1 MSSETTFLQPIISDS
16 TTNPNFASAR
26 GAAIGFNYNQTSS
39 AALVEAQTQTLV
51 QGGVALAIAE
61 AQAIYFESEPAF
73 SLLFTDAFT
82 MGLDGT
88 SQGSANSTTKVV
100 ASFKVSANQ
109 SFSFNFSAD
118 VALSAKEVENPN
130 AEYNEA
136 ESKSTFLVLDTT
148 DPTKPKV
155 IDYVGIRGSL
165 ISSNQF
171 GDLIYGGS
179 RNFTI
184 SSYDKTSD
192 IDGNNDTDSLT
203 GKLIGSYQR
212 TFTKET
218 TITLVQIDA
227 SAAIAYGDD
236 LINNL
241 GEDVIYGSI
250 ENDNLKGDNGVD
262 KIYASLGNDRL
273 DGRKGNDILEGGQGN
288 DWLDGGED
296 NDQLYGGSGQD
307 VLIGGRGGDVLV
319 GGEDA
324 DIFFYQ
330 RGNSLRDGEL
340 DIIQDFQAGTDKI
353 VFQGWGNTNSA
364 TWFNQMLS
372 QGNITNTNEGLL
384 FNFNEGTNQGKIL
397 LAGLNS
403 SMITAASIEFI

>member
-1 MSSETTFLQPIISDS
+1 MSSETIFLQTTGSS
-16 TTNPNFASAR
+16 SSTNPNYAQAQGFAYASD
-26 GAAIGFNYNQTSS
+26 YNQSSS
-39 AALVEAQTQTLV
+39 ASLVEAQTQTLV
-51 QGGVALAIAE
+51 QGGVARAIAE
-61 AQAIYFESEPAF
+61 AQAIYFESEPVF
-73 SLLFTDAFT
+73 SLLFTDAYT
-82 MGLDGT
+82 IGLDGT
-88 SQGSANSTTKVV
+88 YLGSANSTTKVV
-100 ASFKVSANQ
+100 ASFTVGANQ
-109 SFSFNFSAD
+109 TFSFNFSAD
-118 VALSAKEVENPN
+118 LALSAKEVENPN
-130 AEYNEA
+130 VEYNEA
-136 ESKSTFLVLDTT
+136 ESKTTFLVLDTT

-155 IDYVGIRGSL
+155 IDYVGIRGNL

-192 IDGNNDTDSLT
+192 INGNNGTDSLT

-212 TFTKET
+212 NFTKET
-218 TITLVQIDA
+218 TITLVEIDA

-250 ENDNLKGDNGVD
+250 GHDNLKGDNGVD

-288 DWLDGGED
+288 DWLDGGEG
-296 NDQLYGGSGQD
+296 NDQLNAGSGQD
-307 VLIGGRGGDVLV
+307 VLIGGRGSDVLV
-319 GGEDA
+319 GGEAA

-340 DIIQDFQAGTDKI
+340 DIIQDFQVGTDKI

-364 TWFNQMLS
+364 TWLNQMLS

-384 FNFNEGTNQGKIL
+384 FNFNDGTNQGKIL

-403 SMITAASIEFI
+403 NMITAASIEFL